1 MSGPARTRVI
11 LWRHGQ
17 TDWNAQ
23 SRFQGQAD
31 IELNEVGR
39 AQAARAAELL
49 GAVTID
55 AVYSS
60 PLRRALAT
68 AHAYADPRGM
78 TVVEDA
84 RLVEINVGTWSGVRL
99 EDIRQANPWM
109 AEKMALGE
117 DFRRSPTGE
126 TGMETGARM
135 APAVEEFA
143 NAHAGGTVL
152 VASHGLAIRMTVAK
166 LLGWEPRTVAGLG
179 AMLNCGWVMMVRRAD
194 GQWKLLTWNQ
204 GDPSQIS

>member
-1 MSGPARTRVI
+1 MSGAARTRVI

-31 IELNEVGR
+31 IELNDVGR

-49 GAVTID
+49 GALQID

-78 TVVEDA
+78 GVVEDP
-84 RLVEINVGTWSGVRL
+84 RLAEINVGSWSGVRL
-99 EDIRQANPWM
+99 EEIRQAHPWM
-109 AEKMALGE
+109 VDKLARGE

-126 TGMETGARM
+126 TGVETGARI

-143 NAHAGGTVL
+143 DTHAGGTVL
-152 VASHGLAIRMTVAK
+152 VASHGLAIRMTVAT
-166 LLGWEPRTVAGLG
+166 LLGWELRTVAGLG
-179 AMLNCGWVMMVRRAD
+179 AMLNCGWAMVVRRSD
-194 GQWKLLTWNQ
+194 GQWKLLTWNH
-204 GDPSQIS
+204 GDPSQIF